1 VPETTIA
8 PEGAVGPAAAPR
20 GVRLSERLDVGKLVL
35 RGDPADRGFLAAT
48 GRALDIVL
56 PTEANSSAGK
66 GTIMALWVGPD
77 EWLITCPRERVA
89 ALTTALREALAGVH
103 AAVTDVSDGRAVF
116 RLAGPSARA
125 LLAKG
130 TPFDLHP
137 RVFRPGACAGTG
149 LGKTSVLI
157 HLVADDPHT
166 GPIFDVYAGR
176 SFGRYLFAWLDDAGL
191 EYGVQIEAAA

>member
-1 VPETTIA
+1 MPETTIA

-89 ALTTALREALAGVH
+89 ALMTALREALAGVH

-130 TPFDLHP
+130 TPLDLHP
-137 RVFRPGACAGTG
+137 RVFRPHGRPFFT
-149 LGKTSVLI
+149 LI
-157 HLVADDPHT
+157 HQKLRNALKHVFRTNPT
-166 GPIFDVYAGR
+166 Q
-176 SFGRYLFAWLDDAGL
+176 RYKCRQQILGSIRKLYEFLLKVQDGILFF
-191 EYGVQIEAAA
+191 